1 MESNIEWEGMKQNQD
16 LSITLIEEDK
26 EYLLTVKIIEI
37 EWTPNRLPFIADLE
51 IVETDDAERWYEG
64 MVLRLPIHTSE
75 KMKFLVKAPKPCQP
89 NREFSR
95 EAQIIINN

>member
-1 MESNIEWEGMKQNQD
+1 MQNNIEWEGMKHNQD
-16 LSITLIEEDK
+16 LSITVIEEEK
-26 EYLLTVKIIEI
+26 KYTLTVKIIEI
-37 EWTPNRLPFIADLE
+37 EWTPNRLPFIADLKV
-51 IVETDDAERWYEG
+51 IETDDAERWYKG

-89 NREFSR
+89 NRELSR

>member
-1 MESNIEWEGMKQNQD
+1 MQNNIEWEGMKHNQY
-16 LSITLIEEDK
+16 LSITVIEEEK
-26 EYLLTVKIIEI
+26 KYILTVKIIEI
-37 EWTPNRLPFIADLE
+37 EWSPNRLPFIADLKV
-51 IVETDDAERWYEG
+51 IETDDAERWYKG

-89 NREFSR
+89 NRELSR

>member
-1 MESNIEWEGMKQNQD
+1 MQNNIEWEEMKHNQN
-16 LSITLIEEDK
+16 LSITVIEEDK
-26 EYLLTVKIIEI
+26 KYALTVKIIEI
-37 EWTPNRLPFIADLE
+37 EWTPNRLPFIADLKV
-51 IVETDDAERWYEG
+51 IQTDDAERWYEG

-89 NREFSR
+89 NRQLSR

>member
-1 MESNIEWEGMKQNQD
+1 MQNNIEWEGMKHNQD
-16 LSITLIEEDK
+16 LSITVIEEEK
-26 EYLLTVKIIEI
+26 KYILTVKIIEI
-37 EWTPNRLPFIADLE
+37 EWTPNRLPFIADLKV
-51 IVETDDAERWYEG
+51 IETDDAERWYKG

-89 NREFSR
+89 NRELSR